1 MNSATD
7 TTPLVEE
14 HARELLQGQPYRAL
28 RHVSCEYR
36 DGTLILRG
44 RLPSYF
50 LKQMAQ
56 AAVARVPGVERILNH
71 IEVVTAVCV

>member
-1 MNSATD
+1 MNSAID
-7 TTPLVEE
+7 TSPIVADQ
-14 HARELLQGQPYRAL
+14 ARKQLQGQPYRAL
-28 RHVSCEYR
+28 KHVSCEFR
-36 DGTLILRG
+36 DGALILSG

-56 AAVARVPGVERILNH
+56 AAVARIAGVERIVNH